1 MAFLHIFTCLLS
13 HHALKSF
20 LDQLLQPYRGLGAQR
35 RHEVVP
41 LDAGGTQWIH
51 GKPQLRGWWWTIG
64 VKKRHEA
71 TKSSN

>member
-1 MAFLHIFTCLLS
+1 
-13 HHALKSF
+13 
-20 LDQLLQPYRGLGAQR
+20 LLQPYRGLGAQR